1 MLFGKGI
8 LNPAQLRA
16 NSLVGTGIIGGLHPG
31 KIPGLYPIESDPDA
45 KAYINAVVAAGGTVS
60 EGQRTAINTFYKTGK
75 ADGWYSSLKR
85 LYLPIWGVA
94 APNAICMTSLT
105 SGTFVGTV
113 THAAGYV
120 QSDGSTGYFNTG
132 VSLSGAGCLQDST
145 SLFAMTRFNG
155 ALVNTQRFMG
165 GQDTSSNTRAWI
177 ERYGSGA
184 GPNNGSSLSSATDTD
199 NRYFFI
205 RSRTSS
211 AFRFNGRYRNGVYA
225 TRASDTAASQGIMTV
240 QNMVMMAINANGVI
254 QDYSNSGMDFCS
266 YGFGLGF
273 TEAQSELFGEATQ
286 NLWED
291 CTSLTLT

>member
-1 MLFGKGI
+1 MTTRLTT
-8 LNPAQLRA
+8 R
-16 NSLVGTGIIGGLHPG
+16 GTTRLTTRGT
-31 KIPGLYPIESDPDA
+31 IPGVSLDA
-45 KAYINAVVAAGGTVS
+45 DAAAYIDAVVDAGGVVS
-60 EGQRTAINTFYKTGK
+60 GAQASAINTFYKTGK
-75 ADGWYSSLKR
+75 ADGWYPSLKR
-85 LYLPIWGVA
+85 MYLPIWAAA
-94 APNAICMTSLT
+94 APNAIDMIARG

-113 THAAGYV
+113 THGAGYV

-155 ALVNTQRFMG
+155 SLLNTQRFMG
-165 GQDTSSNTRAWI
+165 AQDTSSNTRAWI

-184 GPNNGSSLSSATDTD
+184 GPNNGSSLGSAIDTD

-205 RSRTSS
+205 RSRTGSE
-211 AFRFNGRYRNGVYA
+211 FRFNGRYRNGVYE
-225 TRASDTAASQGIMTV
+225 TRASDTAASLGIMTV

-286 NLWED
+286 NLWEG

>member
-1 MLFGKGI
+1 MQYALAYQ
-8 LNPAQLRA
+8 LN
-16 NSLVGTGIIGGLHPG
+16 GTQASGL
-31 KIPGLYPIESDPDA
+31 DPSA
-45 KAYINAVVAAGGTVS
+45 KAYINAVVAAGATVNS
-60 EGQRTAINTFYKTGK
+60 TQRNAINNFYKTGK
-75 ADGWYSSLKR
+75 VAGWYSSLKR
-85 LYLPIWGVA
+85 NYLPIWGVA
-94 APNAICMTSLT
+94 AANAIDMIGLT
-105 SGTFVGTV
+105 SGTFVGGV
-113 THAAGYV
+113 THAAGFV
-120 QSDGSTGYFNTG
+120 RGNGSTGHFNTG

-155 ALVNTQRFMG
+155 ALLNTQRFMG
-165 GQDTSSNTRAWI
+165 GQDTSNNTRAWI

-184 GPNNGSSLSSATDTD
+184 GPNNGSALGSAVDTD

-205 RSRTSS
+205 RSRTGSE
-211 AFRFNGRYRNGVYA
+211 FRFNGRYRNGVYE
-225 TRASDTAASQGIMTV
+225 TRASDTAASLDIMTV

-254 QDYSNSGMDFCS
+254 QDYSNSSMDFCS